1 MMQVF
6 FNTLFVPRSK
16 IEEWVLE
23 DLQYCD
29 TTTEALGIAGVEGI
43 AKIVLR
49 QDAVVACTEEAAE
62 IYRILG
68 ARIVSLTLSGTRVDK
83 GSVIL
88 IAEGPARSL
97 HAAWRVAQTVI
108 GFASAVATYTRMMV
122 EKARSV
128 NPGITIATTRKAPP
142 GSKPLFFKAVL
153 CGGGS
158 IHRFG
163 LSDSILVF
171 DNHLELMGGQD
182 YLEKAIEKLKQ
193 RHPERKI
200 GVEVKNPEQALRA
213 AKAGAEYI
221 QLEKM
226 PPEKARET
234 IEAIRKVNPNITIG
248 VAGGITIDN
257 VQEYARTGA
266 DIIVTSAPYNAGTV
280 DLTTKIMPKT
290 RNK

>member
-1 MMQVF
+1 MLQVL
-6 FNTLFVPRSK
+6 FNTLFIPRSK

-29 TTTEALGIAGVEGI
+29 ITTEALGIVDVEGV
-43 AKIVLR
+43 AEVVLR

-68 ARIVSLTLSGTRVDK
+68 ARITSLTLSGTRAEK
-83 GSVIL
+83 GSSIL

-97 HAAWRVAQTVI
+97 HAAWRVAQTII
-108 GFASAVATYTRMMV
+108 GFASAVATYTKMMV
-122 EKARSV
+122 DKAKSV
-128 NPGITIATTRKAPP
+128 NPRITIATTRKAPP

-182 YLEKAIEKLKQ
+182 SLEKAIEKLKQ
-193 RHPERKI
+193 CHPERKI
-200 GVEVKNPEQALRA
+200 GVEVKNLEQALKA
-213 AKAGAEYI
+213 ARAGAEYI

-226 PPEKARET
+226 PPEKVRGVV
-234 IEAIRKVNPNITIG
+234 EAIRGVNPHATIG
-248 VAGGITIDN
+248 VAGGITLEN
-257 VQEYARTGA
+257 VQEYAKTGV
-266 DIIVTSAPYNAGTV
+266 DLIVTSAPYNAGTI
-280 DLTTKIMPKT
+280 DLTTKITPKT